1 MRGCKTG
8 FSALWDHWWSGAEAR
23 EADLRALPDAEFVEA
38 IYQRYLGR
46 AADEEGKAYYLRL
59 LRAGRGR
66 VRVLKDFRR
75 SAEARRYTQYR
86 QRRLAIADF
95 LRKEHPPLLPTELRR
110 LPLPK
115 PRIALLGTCLAESL
129 LQVALELGWS
139 MRHYLM
145 DSGLQEVDRQIV
157 ADAFDVVL
165 VNLTLRTLLSMSVEE
180 GDGDLFHLR
189 PELDMGQIQAQAVLN
204 LQQVVDHILAAIPPG
219 LPVFFVSL
227 LEPPP
232 QVAGVLGRNRQGSL
246 YGLVRGLNDALEDH
260 LAASPRGY
268 YLEINDIRQ
277 YYGDASVYDGYLSH
291 YTHNGLSPLSVQ
303 GEWIAR
309 DILERLEGAMR
320 VLRAED
326 PVKLIITDLDNTLW
340 RGVLAEEDEIVPW
353 QHTEGWPLGY
363 AEALLECKRRGILLA
378 ICSKNDEGATRERFQ
393 QLWGQRLRLED
404 FCSVQINWQ
413 PKSQNI
419 AQILRTTNILP
430 DHALFIDDHPLEI
443 EEVRGAFPRMRFLT
457 GAPER
462 WRHVLLYA
470 PETQVARV
478 SEESA
483 LRTDSIQAKA
493 ARELAA
499 VDMDRDAWL
508 RSLGLTLRFD
518 RIVDVGHSRYA
529 RALELLNRT
538 NQFNTTGQ
546 RWSDA
551 ELRDWLA
558 SGGCLLAARAE
569 DRFANHGLVALALLR
584 DHAIEQVVLSCRV
597 FSLGIESALL
607 VEALRQMQ
615 EGGHADFVGHFTAT
629 GRNDACRDFWPAHG
643 FTQDAGSSLWRGSLI
658 PDAPTWIR
666 SEGG

>member
-1 MRGCKTG
+1 MSGCKKG
-8 FSALWDHWWSGAEAR
+8 FSAPWGRWWPGAEAKD
-23 EADLRALPDAEFVEA
+23 ADLRALPDAEFVEA
-38 IYQRYLGR
+38 LYQRYLGR
-46 AADEEGKAYYLRL
+46 GADEEGKAHYLRL

-75 SAEARRYTQYR
+75 STEARRYAQYR
-86 QRRLAIADF
+86 QRRHAIADF
-95 LRKEHPPLLPTELRR
+95 LRKEHSPLLPTELRR

-115 PRIALLGTCLAESL
+115 PRIALLGTCLAEGL
-129 LQVALELGWS
+129 LQVALDQGWP

-204 LQQVVDHILAAIPPG
+204 MQQVVDHILAAIPPG

-246 YGLVRGLNDALEDH
+246 YRMVRGLNDALEDH
-260 LAASPRGY
+260 LAASSRGY

-277 YYGDASVYDGYLSH
+277 YYGDASAYDGYLSH

-340 RGVLAEEDEIVPW
+340 RGVLAEEDEIIPW

-378 ICSKNDEGATRERFQ
+378 ICSKNDEGPTRERFR
-393 QLWGQRLRLED
+393 QLWGQRLRPED

-443 EEVRGAFPRMRFLT
+443 EEVRRAFPQMRFLT

-478 SEESA
+478 GEESA

-508 RSLGLTLRFD
+508 RSLALTLRVEEITATD
-518 RIVDVGHSRYA
+518 HPRYP
-529 RALELLNRT
+529 RALELLNKT

-546 RWSDA
+546 RWADGVMQA
-551 ELRDWLA
+551 WLA
-558 SGGCLLAARAE
+558 SGGILLAASAT
-569 DRFANHGLVALALLR
+569 DRFTKHGLIALALLR
-584 DHAIEQVVLSCRV
+584 EDEIQQVVLSCRV
-597 FSLGIESALL
+597 FGLGLETALL
-607 VEALRQMQ
+607 HRAMRRSPNA
-615 EGGHADFVGHFTAT
+615 GHGEVSARFHPT
-629 GRNDACRDFWPAHG
+629 GKNDACRSFWDDHG
-643 FTQDAGSSLWRGSLI
+643 FRMTETEGLWRGNV
-658 PDAPTWIR
+658 PPQWPAWI
-666 SEGG
+666 GLGDG

>member
-8 FSALWDHWWSGAEAR
+8 FPALWDHWWPGAEAR

-189 PELDMGQIQAQAVLN
+189 PELDMGQIRAQAVLN

-232 QVAGVLGRNRQGSL
+232 QVAGVLGRNRQSSL

-363 AEALLECKRRGILLA
+363 VEALLECKRRGILLA
-378 ICSKNDEGATRERFQ
+378 ICSKNDEGPTRERFQ

-443 EEVRGAFPRMRFLT
+443 EEVRRAFPRMRFLT

-508 RSLGLTLRFD
+508 RSLGLALRFD

-558 SGGCLLAARAE
+558 SGGWLLAARAE

-584 DHAIEQVVLSCRV
+584 DHGIEQVVLSCRV

-643 FTQDAGSSLWRGSLI
+643 FTQDAGNSLWRSSLI

>member
-8 FSALWDHWWSGAEAR
+8 FSALWDHWWPGAKAVG
-23 EADLRALPDAEFVEA
+23 LRALPDAEFVEA

-46 AADEEGKAYYLRL
+46 AADEEGRAYYLRL

-75 SAEARRYTQYR
+75 SAEARRYAQYR

-95 LRKEHPPLLPTELRR
+95 LRKEQPPLLPTELRR

-115 PRIALLGTCLAESL
+115 PRIALLGTCLAEGL
-129 LQVALELGWS
+129 LQVALDQGWP
-139 MRHYLM
+139 MRHYLA
-145 DSGLQEVDRQIV
+145 DSGLQN
-157 ADAFDVVL
+157 ADPEIAPDQFDAVL
-165 VNLTLRTLLSMSVEE
+165 VNLTLRSILGMAAEG

-189 PELDMGQIQAQAVLN
+189 PELDIAQRQEQALMR
-204 LQQVVDHILAAIPPG
+204 LRQVMDRLLAGMPAG
-219 LPVFFVSL
+219 LPVFFL
-227 LEPPP
+227 AFLEPPP
-232 QVAGVLGRNRQGSL
+232 QLFGVLGSNRRRSL
-246 YGLVRGLNDALEDH
+246 YALVRALNDAMEQALVEQGR
-260 LAASPRGY
+260 AY
-268 YLEINDIRQ
+268 FLEINDIRQ
-277 YYGDASVYDGYLSH
+277 YYGDATAYDGYDAH
-291 YTHNGLSPLSVQ
+291 YTHHSLSPVSLQ
-303 GEWIAR
+303 GEWIYQ
-309 DILERLEGAMR
+309 DILERLDGALR
-320 VLRAED
+320 VLSAED
-326 PVKLIITDLDNTLW
+326 SVKIVITDLDNTLW

-378 ICSKNDEGATRERFQ
+378 ICSKNDEGPTRERFQ

-419 AQILRTTNILP
+419 AQILRTINILP

-443 EEVRGAFPRMRFLT
+443 EEVRRAFPRMRFLT

-462 WRHVLLYA
+462 WRHALLYA

-478 SEESA
+478 SEESG

-508 RSLGLTLRFD
+508 WSLGLTLRFD
-518 RIVDVGHSRYA
+518 RIVDVGHFRYA

-558 SGGCLLAARAE
+558 SGGWLLAARAE

-584 DHAIEQVVLSCRV
+584 DHGIEQVVLSCRV

-615 EGGHADFVGHFTAT
+615 ESGHADFVGHFTAT

-643 FTQDAGSSLWRGSLI
+643 FTQDAGSSLWRGSLV

>member
-1 MRGCKTG
+1 M
-8 FSALWDHWWSGAEAR
+8 
-23 EADLRALPDAEFVEA
+23 
-38 IYQRYLGR
+38 
-46 AADEEGKAYYLRL
+46 
-59 LRAGRGR
+59 
-66 VRVLKDFRR
+66 
-75 SAEARRYTQYR
+75 
-86 QRRLAIADF
+86 
-95 LRKEHPPLLPTELRR
+95 
-110 LPLPK
+110 
-115 PRIALLGTCLAESL
+115 
-129 LQVALELGWS
+129 GWS

-246 YGLVRGLNDALEDH
+246 YRMVRGLNDALEDH
-260 LAASPRGY
+260 LAASPQGY

-277 YYGDASVYDGYLSH
+277 YYGDASTYDGYLSH

-378 ICSKNDEGATRERFQ
+378 ICSKNEEGPTRERFQ

-443 EEVRGAFPRMRFLT
+443 EEVRRAFPQMRFLT

-483 LRTDSIQAKA
+483 HRTNSIQAKA
-493 ARELAA
+493 ARDLAA
-499 VDMDRDAWL
+499 VDMDRDTWL

-551 ELRDWLA
+551 ELQDWLA
-558 SGGCLLAARAE
+558 SGGWLLAARAE
-569 DRFANHGLVALALLR
+569 DRFTNHGLVALALLR
-584 DHAIEQVVLSCRV
+584 DHGIEQVVLSCRV

-615 EGGHADFVGHFTAT
+615 ESGHADFVGYFTAT

-643 FTQDAGSSLWRGSLI
+643 FTQDAGSSLWRGSVV

>member
-1 MRGCKTG
+1 M
-8 FSALWDHWWSGAEAR
+8 
-23 EADLRALPDAEFVEA
+23 
-38 IYQRYLGR
+38 
-46 AADEEGKAYYLRL
+46 
-59 LRAGRGR
+59 
-66 VRVLKDFRR
+66 
-75 SAEARRYTQYR
+75 
-86 QRRLAIADF
+86 
-95 LRKEHPPLLPTELRR
+95 
-110 LPLPK
+110 
-115 PRIALLGTCLAESL
+115 
-129 LQVALELGWS
+129 GWS

-232 QVAGVLGRNRQGSL
+232 QVAGVLGRNRQVSL
-246 YGLVRGLNDALEDH
+246 YRMVRGLNDALEDH

-378 ICSKNDEGATRERFQ
+378 ICSKNEEGPTRERFQ

-443 EEVRGAFPRMRFLT
+443 EEVRRAFSRMRFLT

-483 LRTDSIQAKA
+483 HRTNSIQAKA
-493 ARELAA
+493 VRELAA
-499 VDMDRDAWL
+499 QSMDRDAWL
-508 RSLGLTLRFD
+508 QSLDLTLRFD
-518 RIVDVGHSRYA
+518 RIVDAGHSRYA

-551 ELRDWLA
+551 ELQDWLA
-558 SGGCLLAARAE
+558 SGGWLLAARAE
-569 DRFANHGLVALALLR
+569 DRFTNHGLVALALLR
-584 DHAIEQVVLSCRV
+584 DHGIEQVVLSCRV

-615 EGGHADFVGHFTAT
+615 ESGHADFVGYFTAT

-643 FTQDAGSSLWRGSLI
+643 FTQDAGSSLWRGSVV